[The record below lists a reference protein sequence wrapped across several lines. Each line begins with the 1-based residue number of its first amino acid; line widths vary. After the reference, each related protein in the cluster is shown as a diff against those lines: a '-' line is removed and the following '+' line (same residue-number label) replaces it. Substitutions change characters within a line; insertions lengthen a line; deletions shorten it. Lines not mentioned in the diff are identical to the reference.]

1 MHQDANLSFSCPC
14 VGSFLARHD
23 DLELGATK
31 IPVQIHEARSIFFFI
46 LLASPLYVC
55 IQANKQEFGP

>member
-1 MHQDANLSFSCPC
+1 MLSQGALTMHKDANLSFSCPC

-31 IPVQIHEARSIFFFI
+31 DS
-46 LLASPLYVC
+46 S
-55 IQANKQEFGP
+55 ANS

>member
-1 MHQDANLSFSCPC
+1 MCSLLHVDFIFFVDQNMLSEGALTMHQDANLSFSCPC

-31 IPVQIHEARSIFFFI
+31 DS
-46 LLASPLYVC
+46 S
-55 IQANKQEFGP
+55 ANS